1 MQEDE
6 LAYDEDLEFYG
17 VKDDELGTITAK
29 LDKIDTDIS
38 TLSDKIDDLLAGL
51 EIPSD
56 GSGNLTDLPLSMTY
70 FVSQMMKK

>member
-1 MQEDE
+1 VQEDD
-6 LAYDEDLEFYG
+6 LVYAEDLEFAG

-38 TLSDKIDDLLAGL
+38 TLSDKIDDLMAGL

-56 GSGNLTDLPLSMTY
+56 GSGNHTDFPLSMTY
-70 FVSQMMKK
+70 LISQMRKN

>member
-38 TLSDKIDDLLAGL
+38 TLSDKIDDLMAGL

-56 GSGNLTDLPLSMTY
+56 GSGNLTVFPLSMTY